1 MFRRNIY
8 TVHVEGRY
16 AMGIFIVAALNKETA
31 LTFVVDQ
38 CTNKE
43 RYSDLYIDSLTER
56 DIYIVAKDAAVGFEG
71 VLDEVTYRV

>member
-8 TVHVEGRY
+8 TVQVEGRY

-43 RYSDLYIDSLTER
+43 CYSDLYIDSITER
-56 DIYIVAKDAAVGFEG
+56 DIHSIAKDAAVEFEG
-71 VLDEVTYRV
+71 VLDEVTYCV